1 LIDAVKEKFY
11 LPPRDKTGSKGLS
24 GSGHDCLTRFH
35 DLEPPAKIL
44 RLRAWARVSSHK
56 IDRRDVLSISI
67 LLVDDFEPWRRLVCS
82 IVKKERSLE
91 ITCEASDGLE
101 AVQKAEELRPD
112 LILLDIGLPRINGI
126 EAARRIRHVSPDS
139 KIVFLTMDNSP
150 DVAQEALSTGAQGF
164 VHKIRAQSELIPAIE
179 LVLRR
184 QPVPS
189 KSKSTRSMSPLICL
203 NET

>member
-1 LIDAVKEKFY
+1 
-11 LPPRDKTGSKGLS
+11 LS
-24 GSGHDCLTRFH
+24 GSGRDYLTRFH

-44 RLRAWARVSSHK
+44 GLRAWGGAANHK
-56 IDRRDVLSISI
+56 IDRRAALSSSI
-67 LLVDDFEPWRRLVCS
+67 LLVDDFEPWRRLICL
-82 IVKKERSLE
+82 IVKKEPGLK

-112 LILLDIGLPRINGI
+112 LILLDIGLPHINGI
-126 EAARRIRHVSPDS
+126 EAARRIRQVSPNS

-150 DVAQEALSTGAQGF
+150 DTAQAALSTGAQGF
-164 VHKIRAQSELIPAIE
+164 VHKIRAQSELLPAIE

-189 KSKSTRSMSPLICL
+189 TSKPTRSLSPLICL